1 MLKREEEL
9 LKIVFDRLPNIPGIE
24 ILEAQNTNR
33 LGVISFILR
42 GAHYNLVV
50 ELLNDRFGIQRR
62 GGCACAGTYGH
73 ILLHVDQLHY
83 YEILDEMHKGHLYLP
98 D

>member
-1 MLKREEEL
+1 MQGIKAALAIKLKEEMGVENMLKREEEL
-9 LKIVFDRLPNIPGIE
+9 LKIVFDRLPKIHGIE

-50 ELLNDRFGIQRR
+50 KPANHTKSKAAGKRR
-62 GGCACAGTYGH
+62 SVAVA
-73 ILLHVDQLHY
+73 
-83 YEILDEMHKGHLYLP
+83 
-98 D
+98 